1 MKPWRPETNIWN
13 ISRDLFQTLSKYL
26 ELTELTNDSKMSI
39 INAFTWVTAAAIYSF
54 ETLLDVFTTDIAKT
68 FTQRINGTSAYYAN
82 AMLKWQYGDDLIIND
97 EGTAFHYATEDTT
110 KRLITHVS
118 YQEYY
123 NEEFKDNILILK
135 VASGEG
141 RSLSQL
147 SDEELIAAR
156 AYLNQIKFAGVKCN
170 VVSRRGDVLVPRLTV
185 YYDGAITKEELYD
198 NIDTAL
204 IDFIVNMKFDSL
216 VYSQKII
223 DAIQKVEHVTDVH
236 IDHEASVEQGIFI
249 AQYNDNNELGPLTK
263 IERKCY
269 LASGYAKQSTQQD
282 AESELPTFRE
292 AIVIKL
298 ETE

>member
-1 MKPWRPETNIWN
+1 MSRTLTEIYNEAVETRN
-13 ISRDLFQTLSKYL
+13 KYL

-170 VVSRRGDVLVPRLTV
+170 VVSRRGDVLVPRVTV

-216 VYSQKII
+216 IYSQKII

-236 IDHEASVEQGIFI
+236 VDHEASVEQGIFI

>member
-1 MKPWRPETNIWN
+1 MSRTLTEIYNEAVET
-13 ISRDLFQTLSKYL
+13 RSKYL

-135 VASGEG
+135 VATGEG
-141 RSLSQL
+141 SSLSQL

-170 VVSRRGDVLVPRLTV
+170 VVSRRGDVLVPSVTV

-216 VYSQKII
+216 IYSQKII

>member
-1 MKPWRPETNIWN
+1 MSRTLTEIYNEAVETRN
-13 ISRDLFQTLSKYL
+13 KYL

-269 LASGYAKQSTQQD
+269 LASGYANKVHSKMQKVNFPPFVRQ
-282 AESELPTFRE
+282 L
-292 AIVIKL
+292 L
-298 ETE
+298 

>member
-1 MKPWRPETNIWN
+1 MSRTLTEIYNEAVET
-13 ISRDLFQTLSKYL
+13 RSKYL

-82 AMLKWQYGDDLIIND
+82 AMLKWQYGNDLIIND

-135 VASGEG
+135 VATGEG
-141 RSLSQL
+141 SSLSQL

-170 VVSRRGDVLVPRLTV
+170 VVSRRGDVLVPRVTV

-216 VYSQKII
+216 IYSQKII

>member
-1 MKPWRPETNIWN
+1 MSRTLTEIYNEAVETRN
-13 ISRDLFQTLSKYL
+13 KYL
-26 ELTELTNDSKMSI
+26 ELTELTNHSKMSI
-39 INAFTWVTAAAIYSF
+39 IDAFTWVTAAAIYSF

>member
-1 MKPWRPETNIWN
+1 MSRTLTEIYNEAVETRN
-13 ISRDLFQTLSKYL
+13 KYL

-170 VVSRRGDVLVPRLTV
+170 VVSHRGDVLVPRLTV

>member
-1 MKPWRPETNIWN
+1 MSRTLTEIYNEAVET
-13 ISRDLFQTLSKYL
+13 RSKYL

-135 VASGEG
+135 VATGEG
-141 RSLSQL
+141 SSLSQL

-170 VVSRRGDVLVPRLTV
+170 VVSCRGDVLVPRVTV

-216 VYSQKII
+216 IYSQKII

>member
-1 MKPWRPETNIWN
+1 MSRTLTEIYNEAVETRN
-13 ISRDLFQTLSKYL
+13 KYL

-269 LASGYAKQSTQQD
+269 LASGYAKQSTQHD

>member
-1 MKPWRPETNIWN
+1 MSRTLTEIYNEAVETRN
-13 ISRDLFQTLSKYL
+13 KYL

-82 AMLKWQYGDDLIIND
+82 AMLKWQYGDDLLIND

>member
-1 MKPWRPETNIWN
+1 M
-13 ISRDLFQTLSKYL
+13 SRTLSEIYNEAVETRNKYL

>member
-1 MKPWRPETNIWN
+1 MSRTLTEIYNEAVET
-13 ISRDLFQTLSKYL
+13 RSKYL

-135 VASGEG
+135 VATGEG
-141 RSLSQL
+141 SSLSQL

-170 VVSRRGDVLVPRLTV
+170 VVSRRGDVLVPRVTV

-198 NIDTAL
+198 NTDTAL

-216 VYSQKII
+216 IYSQKII

>member
-1 MKPWRPETNIWN
+1 MSRTLTEIYNEAVETRN
-13 ISRDLFQTLSKYL
+13 KYL

-39 INAFTWVTAAAIYSF
+39 INAFTWVTAAAIYSC

>member
-1 MKPWRPETNIWN
+1 MSRTLTEIYNEAVETRN
-13 ISRDLFQTLSKYL
+13 KYL

-269 LASGYAKQSTQQD
+269 LARGYAKQSTQQD

>member
-1 MKPWRPETNIWN
+1 MSRTLTEIYNEAVETRN
-13 ISRDLFQTLSKYL
+13 KYL

-204 IDFIVNMKFDSL
+204 IDFIVSMKFDSL

>member
-1 MKPWRPETNIWN
+1 MSRTLTEIYNEAVETRN
-13 ISRDLFQTLSKYL
+13 KYL

-263 IERKCY
+263 IERTCY

>member
-1 MKPWRPETNIWN
+1 MSRTLTEIYNEAVETRN
-13 ISRDLFQTLSKYL
+13 KYL

-39 INAFTWVTAAAIYSF
+39 INAFTWVTAATIYSF

-263 IERKCY
+263 NERKCY

>member
-1 MKPWRPETNIWN
+1 MSRTLTEIYNEAVETRN
-13 ISRDLFQTLSKYL
+13 KYL

-298 ETE
+298 DTE

>member
-1 MKPWRPETNIWN
+1 MSRTLTEIYNEAVETRN
-13 ISRDLFQTLSKYL
+13 KYL

-97 EGTAFHYATEDTT
+97 EGTAFHYATEDIA

>member
-1 MKPWRPETNIWN
+1 MSRTLTEIYNEAVETRN
-13 ISRDLFQTLSKYL
+13 KYL

-110 KRLITHVS
+110 KRLFTHVS

>member
-1 MKPWRPETNIWN
+1 MSRTLTEIYNEAVETRN
-13 ISRDLFQTLSKYL
+13 KYL

-54 ETLLDVFTTDIAKT
+54 ETLLDIFTTDIAKT

>member
-1 MKPWRPETNIWN
+1 MSRTLTEIYNEAVETRN
-13 ISRDLFQTLSKYL
+13 KYL

-204 IDFIVNMKFDSL
+204 IDFIVNIKFDSL

>member
-1 MKPWRPETNIWN
+1 MSRTLTEIYNEAVETRN
-13 ISRDLFQTLSKYL
+13 KYL

-54 ETLLDVFTTDIAKT
+54 ETLLDVFITDIAKT

>member
-1 MKPWRPETNIWN
+1 MSRTLTEIYNEAVET
-13 ISRDLFQTLSKYL
+13 RSKYL

-82 AMLKWQYGDDLIIND
+82 AMLKWQYGDDLIINN

-135 VASGEG
+135 VATGEG
-141 RSLSQL
+141 SSLSQL

-170 VVSRRGDVLVPRLTV
+170 VVSRRGDVLVPRVTV

-216 VYSQKII
+216 IYSQKII

>member
-1 MKPWRPETNIWN
+1 MSRTLTEIYNEAVETRN
-13 ISRDLFQTLSKYL
+13 KYL

-185 YYDGAITKEELYD
+185 YYDGAITKKELYD

>member
-1 MKPWRPETNIWN
+1 MSRTLTEIYNEAVETRN
-13 ISRDLFQTLSKYL
+13 KYL

-135 VASGEG
+135 VATGEG
-141 RSLSQL
+141 SSLSQL

-170 VVSRRGDVLVPRLTV
+170 VVSRRGDVLVPRVTV

-204 IDFIVNMKFDSL
+204 IDSIVNMKFDSL
-216 VYSQKII
+216 IYSQKII

>member
-1 MKPWRPETNIWN
+1 MSRTLTEIYNEAVETRN
-13 ISRDLFQTLSKYL
+13 KYL

-236 IDHEASVEQGIFI
+236 IAHEASVEQGIFI

>member
-1 MKPWRPETNIWN
+1 MSRTLTEIYNEAVETRN
-13 ISRDLFQTLSKYL
+13 KYL

-170 VVSRRGDVLVPRLTV
+170 VVSRRGDVLVPTV

>member
-1 MKPWRPETNIWN
+1 MSRTLTEIYNEAVETRN
-13 ISRDLFQTLSKYL
+13 KYL

-135 VASGEG
+135 VATGEG
-141 RSLSQL
+141 SSLSQL

-204 IDFIVNMKFDSL
+204 IDFIANMKFDSL

>member
-1 MKPWRPETNIWN
+1 MSRTLTEIYNEAVETRN
-13 ISRDLFQTLSKYL
+13 KYL

-135 VASGEG
+135 VASGEC

>member
-1 MKPWRPETNIWN
+1 MSRTLTEIYNEAVETRN
-13 ISRDLFQTLSKYL
+13 KYL

-54 ETLLDVFTTDIAKT
+54 EILLDVFTTDIAKT